1 MLIHHVER
9 YVAFRQKLGVKFKT
23 SEAVLTRFAHYADK
37 YGDIHVTTDRIQEWC
52 SQACSPDR
60 ARETYNMLSR
70 FSAFLRAE
78 DPRHAAPPIG
88 AFGARRRPR
97 PAPHLLEPEQRSE
110 EHTSELQSLLRI
122 SYAVFCLQ
130 KKQTQ
135 IR

>member
-78 DPRHAAPPIG
+78 DPRHAAPPI
-88 AFGARRRPR
+88 
-97 PAPHLLEPEQRSE
+97 RSE
-110 EHTSELQSLLRI
+110 EHTSEIQSLMRH
-122 SYAVFCLQ
+122 SY
-130 KKQTQ
+130 
-135 IR
+135 

>member
-9 YVAFRQKLGVKFKT
+9 YVAFRLKRGVKFKT

-37 YGDIHVTTDRIQEWC
+37 YGDIHVTTDRIQEWF

-78 DPRHAAPPIG
+78 DPRHAAPPIA

-97 PAPHLLEPEQRSE
+97 SA
-110 EHTSELQSLLRI
+110 EHTPGLQSLIRI
-122 SYAVFCLQ
+122 PYADFCSKT
-130 KKQTQ
+130 KKNSCDSA
-135 IR
+135 R